1 MLDGICSSYFLFF
14 AINLLFNTDRYI
26 FAQEIKIMS
35 KAERTRAFIIEKTA
49 PVFNTRGYAGTSLTD
64 LTKATG
70 LTKGAIYGN
79 FEGKDEVALEA
90 FRFNMHGI
98 TSKLSQELFRYDSA
112 IDKLKALVNYYRSQF
127 IKDYLATG
135 CPIVNLAPEVDD
147 THEELRTAVNTAI
160 KKWYDTIVSIVNLGV
175 SNGQI
180 AKGVNPKEVAR
191 QLISAIEGGIL
202 ISKSTGDIS
211 FITSALELCDQ
222 KIESIKT

>member
-1 MLDGICSSYFLFF
+1 
-14 AINLLFNTDRYI
+14 
-26 FAQEIKIMS
+26 MS
-35 KAERTRAFIIEKTA
+35 KAERTRAFIIQQTA
-49 PVFNTRGYAGTSLTD
+49 PVFNTHGYAGTSLTH

-90 FRFNMHGI
+90 FRYNMQGI
-98 TSKLSQELFRYDSA
+98 TGKLSQALFKYDSA
-112 IDKLKALVNYYRSQF
+112 IDKLRALVNYYRSQF

-147 THEELRTAVNTAI
+147 THQELRSAVNVAI
-160 KKWYDTIVSIVNLGV
+160 KKWYDTIVSIVNLGIT
-175 SNGQI
+175 NNQI
-180 AKGVNPKEVAR
+180 AKGVNPNEVAR
-191 QLISAIEGGIL
+191 QIISAIEGGIL

-211 FITSALELCDQ
+211 FLTSALELCDQ